1 MTWET
6 LVDRYGDRVL
16 LICRSI
22 LRDDGLSR
30 DAAQDAM
37 VKLSKANGLS
47 SGAPPQGAKED
58 EIKDMDAWVATVA
71 GNTARDYIRRAKHR
85 PEPLVEDRM
94 DTGTK
99 SPIESLLAQE
109 SQERL
114 RLALEGLPAGDRD
127 ILLLRFREGLSGPDI
142 AKALGLTLQAAWQ
155 RVSRALKSLKTK
167 MGVDHE

>member
-1 MTWET
+1 MTWEK
-6 LVDRYGDRVL
+6 LVNHYGDRVL

-22 LRDDGLSR
+22 LREDGLSR

-37 VKLSKANGLS
+37 VKLSKSNG
-47 SGAPPQGAKED
+47 D
-58 EIKDMDAWVATVA
+58 VKDLDAWVATVA
-71 GNTARDYIRRAKHR
+71 GNTARDYVRRAKHR

-99 SPIESLLAQE
+99 SPVESLLARE
-109 SQERL
+109 SQDRL

-142 AKALGLTLQAAWQ
+142 AKALGVSLEAAWQ
-155 RVSRALKSLKTK
+155 RVSRALKILKTK

>member
-1 MTWET
+1 MSWET
-6 LVDRYGDRVL
+6 LVSQYGDRVL

-37 VKLSKANGLS
+37 VKLSKANG
-47 SGAPPQGAKED
+47 EV
-58 EIKDMDAWVATVA
+58 KDMDGWVATVA
-71 GNTARDYIRRAKHR
+71 GNTARDYVRRAKHR

-99 SPIESLLAQE
+99 SPVESLLARE
-109 SQERL
+109 SQDRL
-114 RLALEGLPAGDRD
+114 RLALEGLPVGDRD

-142 AKALGLTLQAAWQ
+142 AKALGVSLEAAWQ
-155 RVSRALKSLKTK
+155 RVSRALKILKTK

>member
-22 LRDDGLSR
+22 LRDDSLSR

-37 VKLSKANGLS
+37 VKLSKWNG
-47 SGAPPQGAKED
+47 
-58 EIKDMDAWVATVA
+58 EIQDMDAWVATVA

-85 PEPLVEDRM
+85 PEPLTEDRM

-99 SPIESLLAQE
+99 SPIESLLSRE
-109 SQERL
+109 SQDRL
-114 RLALEGLPAGDRD
+114 RLALEGMPTGDRD
-127 ILLLRFREGLSGPDI
+127 VLLLKFREGLSGPDI
-142 AKALGLTLQAAWQ
+142 AKALGVSLEAAWQ
-155 RVSRALKSLKTK
+155 KVSRALKMLKTK
-167 MGVDHE
+167 MGVDHD